1 LVKIVKMDESVVKK
15 IDRQGRVSIPV
26 EWRRD
31 WKSDKVIM
39 RKRGESI
46 ELTPVKPIP
55 PSSLFDSIEI
65 SEKVDFTDPH
75 SLKEA
80 LMEHRS

>member
-1 LVKIVKMDESVVKK
+1 VKKVKMDESVVKK
-15 IDRQGRVSIPV
+15 IDQQGRVSIPI
-26 EWRRD
+26 EWRRE
-31 WKSDKVIM
+31 WKSDKVIL

-46 ELTPVKPIP
+46 ELMPVKPLP

-80 LMEHRS
+80 LMEQKS

>member
-1 LVKIVKMDESVVKK
+1 
-15 IDRQGRVSIPV
+15 
-26 EWRRD
+26 
-31 WKSDKVIM
+31 M

-55 PSSLFDSIEI
+55 PSSLFDCIEI

>member
-1 LVKIVKMDESVVKK
+1 MVKIGKMGESVVKK

-39 RKRGESI
+39 RKRGEAI

-55 PSSLFDSIEI
+55 PSSLFDSIII
-65 SEKVDFTDPH
+65 SEKVDFPDPH

-80 LMEHRS
+80 LLEQKS